1 VTANIT
7 DLQNQATVQEIQVIE
22 EKEEKEEFDWK
33 EAFTKMFKNQ
43 TRQENMKLS
52 LNPPTPYFDKIS
64 E

>member
-22 EKEEKEEFDWK
+22 ENEEKEEFDWK
-33 EAFTKMFKNQ
+33 EAFTQMFKNQ

>member
-1 VTANIT
+1 MTANIT

-22 EKEEKEEFDWK
+22 ENEEKEEFDWK
-33 EAFTKMFKNQ
+33 EAFTQMFKNQ